1 MNQKKNK
8 RFRLCSTTANI
19 STFGKTAFIA
29 LFLLSLISCANW
41 FQGKIPMDTESKFA
55 DLTNL
60 FNYSSGTV
68 VLESPE
74 QVFASE
80 GIYSNKIV
88 VRWKDVENASSY
100 IIERAVVAPDEDG
113 NYATPQDED
122 FEILNS
128 YVYDTKYENTILSEP
143 NYNNAEYSY
152 KYYFRIAAQNIGKG
166 YITSNF
172 SDISVE
178 ATKACGYLYAPPQ
191 NIVAWKGK
199 STSEI
204 QVSWKASS
212 SNTNS
217 YKIYRGEKEDGTS
230 MELIKT
236 ISASSTTYSDEIS
249 SSNQGIEFY
258 YKIVAVNGNGT
269 ESARS
274 SIAMGYSLKE
284 GSPAAPDNVK
294 VVDGF
299 GTSKKN
305 LTISW
310 DSVTVAD
317 YNGATGTAYYNIYR
331 SSSADSTV
339 SLIKSRT
346 TSTSYIDNSN
356 LSTSL
361 YYYYYI
367 MTIAVYENGTELKSA
382 FSDSGPDSEKP
393 AYGFLLSP
401 PTVIVVD
408 DGEDDKKVNLKW
420 KPALGNDVV
429 ENPFVYNVYYLNN
442 QTDSPTMFAPNVS
455 SANLDESG
463 YISLEADKYNY
474 YKISTVNV
482 SVNEESELSSFAA
495 PQPNAPENVS
505 ATKNVYLSENWTA
518 NLNGVYPVKITWDAP
533 SDGDTSSYSYVVYR
547 STLPDS
553 GFKKVGTTSEL
564 SLIDSY
570 SNAKAGEMYYYKVV
584 SLNISNQGTHSND
597 PATDTNFACRGYG
610 ALTADQ
616 WFREYNKTIMRSQ
629 AKLTLMHKS
638 SDKDKLGTETIKGDV
653 SGSLT
658 YKADS
663 NIAKPGAEIKMPYT
677 NYADFYCGDGGKLYF
692 GNLNGFGS
700 DYNSLSEEQKSRCLV
715 YFILN
720 GSTDTSCDIRAN
732 GSMSNSVTCTG
743 MYPGVATYNNLKI
756 VSGAAG
762 GGYYLVTTYDSSGN
776 TILSNN
782 QVSWTVG
789 EEPTGYGKNE

>member
-317 YNGATGTAYYNIYR
+317 YNGATGTPYYNIYR

-408 DGEDDKKVNLKW
+408 DGEDNKKVNLKW

-429 ENPFVYNVYYLNN
+429 ENPFVYNVYYLNT

-638 SDKDKLGTETIKGDV
+638 SDTDKLGTETIKGDV

-658 YKADS
+658 YKS
-663 NIAKPGAEIKMPYT
+663 NLAGLGAEIKMPYT

-720 GSTDTSCDIRAN
+720 GSTDTSCNMSAN

>member
-1 MNQKKNK
+1 MNHKTNK
-8 RFRLCSTTANI
+8 WFQLCLTTK
-19 STFGKTAFIA
+19 FGKTAFIA
-29 LFLLSLISCANW
+29 LFLLSLTSCANW
-41 FQGKIPMDTESKFA
+41 FQGKIPMDTEAKFA

-60 FNYSSGTV
+60 FNYSSDTV

-166 YITSNF
+166 YVTSDF

-217 YKIYRGEKEDGTS
+217 YRIYRGEKEDGSS

-249 SSNQGIEFY
+249 TSNQGVEFY
-258 YKIVAVNGNGT
+258 YKVVGLNENGE
-269 ESARS
+269 ESAKS

-294 VVDGF
+294 VVKGF
-299 GTSKKN
+299 GTSKKS
-305 LTISW
+305 LTVSW
-310 DSVTVAD
+310 ASVTIAD
-317 YNGATGTAYYNIYR
+317 YNGASGTAYYNIYR

-346 TSTSYIDNSN
+346 TSNFYIDNSN

-367 MTIAVYENGTELKSA
+367 MTIAVYENENGTELKSA
-382 FSDSGPDSEKP
+382 FSDSGPDSENP

-429 ENPFVYNVYYLNN
+429 ENPFVYNVYYLNT

-463 YISLEADKYNY
+463 YISLEVEKYNY

-482 SVNEESELSSFAA
+482 TVNEESKLSSFAA
-495 PQPNAPENVS
+495 PQPSAPENVY
-505 ATKNVYLSENWTA
+505 ATKNAYLSENWTA
-518 NLNGVYPVKITWDAP
+518 NVNGVYPVKITWDVP

-597 PATDTNFACRGYG
+597 PTTDTNFACRGYG

-629 AKLTLMHKS
+629 SKLTLMHKS
-638 SDKDKLGTETIKGDV
+638 SDTDKLGTETINGDV

-658 YKADS
+658 YKS
-663 NIAKPGAEIKMPYT
+663 NIAGLGADIKMPYT

-692 GNLNGFGS
+692 GNVNGFGS
-700 DYNSLSEEQKSRCLV
+700 DYNSLSEEEKSRCLV

-720 GSTDTSCDIRAN
+720 GSTDTSCNMSAN
-732 GSMSNSVTCTG
+732 GSMSNSVTCDG